1 MGRSFWILD
10 DLEPLIEYQA
20 GSNGLDLFVSQ
31 ESFNASWG
39 SQLDETID
47 TFKGSDDFE
56 GVNPANGVVLYYN
69 LPKLEDSVEVT
80 IDVENSKG
88 KVIRSF
94 TSITDTTYIPNNGG
108 GPPPAPVLSKTEG
121 LNRLVWDMGYPIMPG
136 IPNTYIEANFRGHKA
151 PPGNYVF
158 RLSVNNKEV
167 VKEGR
172 ILETPGFETAPGQY
186 EAYDL
191 FMVEMESTLTEMH
204 HMVNRLYQA
213 NIQLSQVLDNLK
225 ESEIKQK
232 GRDLSKRIRKW
243 DEDMIQRKSK
253 AYDDV
258 ENFPNKFSAEY
269 LFLINETSSSI
280 PRVNTSNRNRKVEL
294 DRQWEVFK
302 SEGNS
307 ILKEAIPEFNKNLWE
322 LGIGAIRY

>member
-1 MGRSFWILD
+1 G
-10 DLEPLIEYQA
+10 
-20 GSNGLDLFVSQ
+20 
-31 ESFNASWG
+31 
-39 SQLDETID
+39 
-47 TFKGSDDFE
+47 
-56 GVNPANGVVLYYN
+56 
-69 LPKLEDSVEVT
+69 
-80 IDVENSKG
+80 
-88 KVIRSF
+88 
-94 TSITDTTYIPNNGG
+94 
-108 GPPPAPVLSKTEG
+108 
-121 LNRLVWDMGYPIMPG
+121 
-136 IPNTYIEANFRGHKA
+136 
-151 PPGNYVF
+151 
-158 RLSVNNKEV
+158 
-167 VKEGR
+167 
-172 ILETPGFETAPGQY
+172 
-186 EAYDL
+186 
-191 FMVEMESTLTEMH
+191 EMENTLTEMH
-204 HMVNRLYQA
+204 HMVNKLYQA
-213 NIQLSQVLDNLK
+213 NIQLSQVLDNLE